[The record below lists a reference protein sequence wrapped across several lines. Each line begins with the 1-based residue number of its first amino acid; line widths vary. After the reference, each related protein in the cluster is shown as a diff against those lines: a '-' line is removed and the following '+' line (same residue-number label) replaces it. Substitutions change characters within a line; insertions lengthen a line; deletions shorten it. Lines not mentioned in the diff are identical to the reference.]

1 MQDTTFSKFIKSL
14 TEDELT
20 SYAQRCGT
28 SAVYLTGHLRPGYK
42 TPRKELMAA
51 LVINSKGA
59 LTRDDVLTH
68 FYPASA
74 FNSSCVA

>member
-14 TEDELT
+14 SEEELT
-20 SYAQRCGT
+20 SYAERCRT

-42 TPRKELMAA
+42 TPRKELMTA
-51 LVINSKGA
+51 LVINSNGA
-59 LTRDDVLTH
+59 LTRDDVLAH

-74 FNSSCVA
+74 FNSSRVA